1 MNDLKD
7 YNEELQK
14 LFLEFCATDPE
25 LFVRVKNI
33 VKVEY
38 FSRKLANVTKFMLE
52 HSEEYNALPTTE
64 QIKATCGVELK
75 KVDIDERHKNWF
87 FDEFETFCRHKAL
100 ELAIIQSADL
110 LENGDYGQ
118 VEDKIKNAVRIG
130 LTKDLGT
137 DYFLDPK
144 ARLLSL
150 KDNNGT
156 VSTGWSALDQKLYG
170 GFNKGELNIFAGQSG
185 AGKSLFLQNVAL
197 NWANVGMNVIYFTF
211 ELSEELSSMR
221 VDSMSTGVSTNEIF
235 KKIDDI
241 DLMVR
246 MQGQKSGKFQ
256 LKYIS
261 SGATVNDLRSYLKE
275 YEVQTGTKPDCI
287 CVDYLDLLMPISKRV
302 SPSDL
307 FIKDKYVSEE
317 LRNLAVEQQIVLA
330 TASQLNRASVEET
343 EFDHS
348 HIAGGLSKIQT
359 ADNVIGIQTSRAMRE
374 RGRYL
379 IQLMKTRSSGGVGT
393 KINLAF
399 NIDTLRITD
408 LTEEQLA
415 EDDNMTTANVA
426 NTIKKRTS
434 VITPKKPENQGAQV
448 AEKVEQVANLRSI
461 LKSKRHQYSSES
473 DL

>member
-1 MNDLKD
+1 MNELKD
-7 YNEELQK
+7 YNEDLQR

-38 FSRKLANVTKFMLE
+38 FSRKLANVAKFMLE
-52 HSEEYNALPTTE
+52 HSEEYNALPTIE
-64 QIKATCGVELK
+64 QIQATCGVELK

-144 ARLLSL
+144 SRLLAL

-156 VSTGWSALDQKLYG
+156 VSTGWSALDHKLYG

-221 VDSMSTGVSTNEIF
+221 VDSMSTGIASNEIF

-317 LRNLAVEQQIVLA
+317 LRNLAVEHQIVLA

-408 LTEEQLA
+408 LTEEQMA

-426 NTIKKRTS
+426 STIKKRTS
-434 VITPKKPENQGAQV
+434 TITPKKPENQGAQV

-461 LKSKRHQYSSES
+461 LKSKRHQYSTED

>member
-1 MNDLKD
+1 
-7 YNEELQK
+7 
-14 LFLEFCATDPE
+14 
-25 LFVRVKNI
+25 
-33 VKVEY
+33 
-38 FSRKLANVTKFMLE
+38 
-52 HSEEYNALPTTE
+52 
-64 QIKATCGVELK
+64 
-75 KVDIDERHKNWF
+75 
-87 FDEFETFCRHKAL
+87 
-100 ELAIIQSADL
+100 
-110 LENGDYGQ
+110 
-118 VEDKIKNAVRIG
+118 
-130 LTKDLGT
+130 
-137 DYFLDPK
+137 
-144 ARLLSL
+144 
-150 KDNNGT
+150 
-156 VSTGWSALDQKLYG
+156 
-170 GFNKGELNIFAGQSG
+170 
-185 AGKSLFLQNVAL
+185 
-197 NWANVGMNVIYFTF
+197 MNVIYFTF

-221 VDSMSTGVSTNEIF
+221 VDSMSTGVASNEIF

-256 LKYIS
+256 LKYMS

-317 LRNLAVEQQIVLA
+317 LRNLAVEQQIVLV

-408 LTEEQLA
+408 LTEEQQA
-415 EDDNMTTANVA
+415 EDQNMTTANVA

-434 VITPKKPENQGAQV
+434 VITPKKAENQGAQV

-461 LKSKRHQYSSES
+461 LKSKRHQYSSEE

>member
-7 YNEELQK
+7 YNEDLQK

-38 FSRKLANVTKFMLE
+38 FSRKLANVVKFMQE
-52 HSEEYNALPTTE
+52 HSEQYNSLPTTE
-64 QIKATCGVELK
+64 QIQATCGVELK

-110 LENGDYGQ
+110 LEKGDYGQ
-118 VEDKIKNAVRIG
+118 VEDKIKHAVRIG

-137 DYFLDPK
+137 DYFIDPK
-144 ARLLSL
+144 ARLLAL

-156 VSTGWSALDQKLYG
+156 VSTGWSALDHKLYG

-197 NWANVGMNVIYFTF
+197 NWVNVGMNVIYFTF

-221 VDSMSTGVSTNEIF
+221 VDSMATGVASNEIF

-275 YEVQTGTKPDCI
+275 YEVQTGVKPDCI

-317 LRNLAVEQQIVLA
+317 LRNLAVEHQIVLA

-408 LTEEQLA
+408 LTEAQMA

-426 NTIKKRTS
+426 SSIKKRTS

-461 LKSKRHQYSSES
+461 LKSKRHQYSNES

>member
-7 YNEELQK
+7 YNEDLQR

-33 VKVEY
+33 VKTEY
-38 FSRKLANVTKFMLE
+38 FSRKLANVAKFMLE
-52 HSEEYNALPTTE
+52 HTEQYNSLPTTE
-64 QIKATCGVELK
+64 QIQATCGVELK

-110 LENGDYGQ
+110 LEKGDYGQ
-118 VEDKIKNAVRIG
+118 VEDKIKHAVRIG

-137 DYFLDPK
+137 DYFIDPK

-156 VSTGWSALDQKLYG
+156 VSTGWSALDHKLYG

-221 VDSMSTGVSTNEIF
+221 VDSMSTGVASNEIF

-256 LKYIS
+256 LKYMS

-275 YEVQTGTKPDCI
+275 YEVQTGVKPDCI

-317 LRNLAVEQQIVLA
+317 LRNLAVEQQIVLV

-408 LTEEQLA
+408 LTEEQQA
-415 EDDNMTTANVA
+415 EDQNMTTANVA

-434 VITPKKPENQGAQV
+434 VITPKKAENQGAQV

-461 LKSKRHQYSSES
+461 LKSKRHQYSSEE

>member
-38 FSRKLANVTKFMLE
+38 FSRKLANVAKFMLE
-52 HSEEYNALPTTE
+52 HSEEYNALPTVE
-64 QIKATCGVELK
+64 QIQATCGVELK

-110 LENGDYGQ
+110 LEKGDYGQ
-118 VEDKIKNAVRIG
+118 VEDKIKHAVRIG

-137 DYFLDPK
+137 DYFIDPK

-156 VSTGWSALDQKLYG
+156 VSTGWSALDHKLYG

-221 VDSMSTGVSTNEIF
+221 VDSMSTGVASNEIF

-256 LKYIS
+256 LKYMS

-275 YEVQTGTKPDCI
+275 YEVQTGVKPDCI

-317 LRNLAVEQQIVLA
+317 LRNLAVEQQIVLV

-408 LTEEQLA
+408 LTEAQMA
-415 EDDNMTTANVA
+415 EDESMTTSNMA
-426 NTIKKRTS
+426 TSIKKRTS

-461 LKSKRHQYSSES
+461 LKSKRHQYSSEE

>member
-14 LFLEFCATDPE
+14 LFLEFCVTDPE

-38 FSRKLANVTKFMLE
+38 FSRKLANVAKFMLE
-52 HSEEYNALPTTE
+52 HSEQYNSLPTIE
-64 QIKATCGVELK
+64 QVQATCGVELK

-110 LENGDYGQ
+110 LEKGDYGQ
-118 VEDKIKNAVRIG
+118 VEDKIKHAVRIG

-137 DYFLDPK
+137 DYFVDPK
-144 ARLLSL
+144 ARLLAL

-156 VSTGWSALDQKLYG
+156 VSTGWTALDQKLYG

-197 NWANVGMNVIYFTF
+197 NWVNVGMNVIYFTF

-221 VDSMSTGVSTNEIF
+221 VDSMATGVASNEIF

-256 LKYIS
+256 LKYMS
-261 SGATVNDLRSYLKE
+261 SGCTVNDLRSYLKE
-275 YEVQTGTKPDCI
+275 YEVQTGVKPDCI

-330 TASQLNRASVEET
+330 TASQFNRASVEET

-408 LTEEQLA
+408 LTEEQMA

-461 LKSKRHQYSSES
+461 LKSKRHQYSSEE

>member
-14 LFLEFCATDPE
+14 LFLEFCVTDPE

-38 FSRKLANVTKFMLE
+38 FSRKLANVAKFMLE
-52 HSEEYNALPTTE
+52 HSEQYNSLPTIE
-64 QIKATCGVELK
+64 QVQATCGVELK

-110 LENGDYGQ
+110 LEKGDYGQ
-118 VEDKIKNAVRIG
+118 VEDKIKHAVRIG

-137 DYFLDPK
+137 DYFVDPK
-144 ARLLSL
+144 ARLLAL

-156 VSTGWSALDQKLYG
+156 VSTGWTALDQKLYG

-185 AGKSLFLQNVAL
+185 AGKSLFLQNIAL
-197 NWANVGMNVIYFTF
+197 NWSNVGMNVIYFTF

-221 VDSMSTGVSTNEIF
+221 VDSMSTGVASNEIF

-275 YEVQTGTKPDCI
+275 YEVQTGVKPDCI

-408 LTEEQLA
+408 LTEEQMA

-461 LKSKRHQYSSES
+461 LKSKRHQYSSEE

>member
-14 LFLEFCATDPE
+14 LFLEFCVTDPE

-38 FSRKLANVTKFMLE
+38 FSRKLANVAKFMLE
-52 HSEEYNALPTTE
+52 HSEQYNSLPTIE
-64 QIKATCGVELK
+64 QVQATCGVELK

-110 LENGDYGQ
+110 LEKGDYGQ
-118 VEDKIKNAVRIG
+118 VEDKIKHAVRIG

-137 DYFLDPK
+137 DYFVDPK
-144 ARLLSL
+144 ARLLAL

-156 VSTGWSALDQKLYG
+156 VSTGWTALDQKLYG

-221 VDSMSTGVSTNEIF
+221 VDSMSTGVASNEIF

-256 LKYIS
+256 LKYMS

-317 LRNLAVEQQIVLA
+317 LRNLAVEQQIVLV

-374 RGRYL
+374 RVRYM

-408 LTEEQLA
+408 LTEEQMA

-461 LKSKRHQYSSES
+461 LKSKRHQYSSEE